1 MSTITTNKNGLMIMD
16 GSEAIEVYRIAT
28 IISGMK
34 LEMLGMRLSRKAPS
48 CFTIARK
55 QYGLKG
61 NKASL
66 FAQMQQILIDQRA
79 KVSIINN

>member
-1 MSTITTNKNGLMIMD
+1 MIMD

-28 IISGMK
+28 IISGMR
-34 LEMLGMRLSRKAPS
+34 LEMLGMKLSRKAPS

-66 FAQMQQILIDQRA
+66 FAQMQQVLNDQRA

>member
-1 MSTITTNKNGLMIMD
+1 MSTITTKKSGLMIMD
-16 GSEAIEVYRIAT
+16 GSEAVEVYRLAT
-28 IISGMK
+28 IISGMR
-34 LEMLGMRLSRKAPS
+34 LEMLGMRLTRKAPS

-66 FAQMQQILIDQRA
+66 FAQMQQFLIDQRA
-79 KVSIINN
+79 KVSIIND

>member
-1 MSTITTNKNGLMIMD
+1 MIMD

>member
-28 IISGMK
+28 IISGMR
-34 LEMLGMRLSRKAPS
+34 LEMLGMKLSRKAPS

-66 FAQMQQILIDQRA
+66 FAQMQQVLNDQRA